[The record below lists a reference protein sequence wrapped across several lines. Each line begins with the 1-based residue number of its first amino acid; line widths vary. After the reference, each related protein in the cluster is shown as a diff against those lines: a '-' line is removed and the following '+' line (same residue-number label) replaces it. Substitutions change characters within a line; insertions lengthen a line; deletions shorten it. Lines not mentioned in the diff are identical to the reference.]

1 MSAALLPES
10 DLSRARDE
18 VATCVGADGLGPGL
32 HLLTLEAPEA
42 AREALPGEFAQL
54 QVVPGPLLRRPFSF
68 SAVDPGRGT
77 VSFYLRVYGEGT
89 RRLAQL
95 SPGSTVRL
103 LGPLGRGFSLPQVKG
118 SSLLVAGGVGAAPF
132 PHLAGQLLA
141 RGERVRWLNGAASA
155 DQLFPLGLLP
165 AGLAGSLQVTD
176 DGSSGRQGLVT
187 DALAELLDGV
197 DRVYA
202 CGPNPMLQAV
212 AETASRLRPEALVEV
227 SLEAPMGCG
236 FGTCLGCS
244 IPLLSQ
250 GTAVPGLCCRQGP
263 VLAADQ
269 VDWEGLR
276 HQPSHLE

>member
-1 MSAALLPES
+1 MSATLLPES

-18 VATCVGADGLGPGL
+18 VATCVRADGLGPGL

-68 SAVDPGRGT
+68 SSVDPGRGT
-77 VSFYLRVYGEGT
+77 VSFYIRVYGEGT
-89 RRLAQL
+89 SRLARL
-95 SPGSTVRL
+95 ERGSAVRL
-103 LGPLGRGFSLPQVKG
+103 LGPLGRGFTLPESRG

-132 PHLAGQLLA
+132 PQLASRLLA
-141 RGERVRWLNGAASA
+141 QGERVLWLNGAASS
-155 DQLFPLGLLP
+155 DQLFPLRLMP
-165 AGLAGSLQVTD
+165 SGLAGWAQVTD
-176 DGSSGRQGLVT
+176 DGSSGRQGMVT
-187 DALAELLDGV
+187 DALPELLDGM

-212 AETASRLRPEALVEV
+212 AETVGRLRPEAEVEV
-227 SLEAPMGCG
+227 SIEAPMGCG

-250 GTAVPGLCCRQGP
+250 GVSVPGLCCRQGP
-263 VLAADQ
+263 VLAAAQ